1 VVLADDS
8 VVSPFRKQERRIV
21 RLRKCD
27 GAGGSEGEDVL
38 AERERE
44 HVWREAVFCR
54 GVMVPLLGECY
65 IQPPTAA
72 RMDRSE
78 VRRLD
83 QMLRTQRPGSPWD
96 AIAVNYTRNAG
107 TYCLHLECIFTAV
120 RTSNLKHPNFSSSSV
135 LRDGLWQVLH

>member
-1 VVLADDS
+1 MVFVDDS
-8 VVSPFRKQERRIV
+8 PVSSFRNQERKIV

-27 GAGGSEGEDVL
+27 GAGGNEGEDVL

-72 RMDRSE
+72 RMDRGE

-83 QMLRTQRPGSPWD
+83 QMLRTQRPGIPYNS
-96 AIAVNYTRNAG
+96 NALSCQ
-107 TYCLHLECIFTAV
+107 YCGLELNQKRPA
-120 RTSNLKHPNFSSSSV
+120 SNVK
-135 LRDGLWQVLH
+135 